1 MHLLPIHES
10 WREEIGWILVLFGVA
25 GAIFEVLNLA
35 LGTGLPR
42 ESSVACTLLAIALA
56 VCLVGLALHF
66 TRRGRNPKKPADD
79 DEHMTT

>member
-42 ESSVACTLLAIALA
+42 ESSIAWMLLGIAL
-56 VCLVGLALHF
+56 VVSLVGLALHF
-66 TRRGRNPKKPADD
+66 TRPGRKPRTPPDR
-79 DEHMTT
+79 DEQVTT